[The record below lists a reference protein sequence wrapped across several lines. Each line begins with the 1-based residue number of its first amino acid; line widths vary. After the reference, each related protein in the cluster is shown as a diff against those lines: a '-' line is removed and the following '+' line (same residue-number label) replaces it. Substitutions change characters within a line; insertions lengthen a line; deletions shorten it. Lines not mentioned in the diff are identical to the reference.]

1 MTAGFWIQ
9 FFGSAVAVALL
20 VALAWWARIARPQP
34 PLDDAQARELM
45 TEEFPGKTLDQLW
58 IADDGK
64 AALARSGEMALV
76 IYRLGDGFVSR
87 QLSWSAV
94 PEPVAGYLALS
105 SEDFAA
111 PRIMLALSE
120 LGAA

>member
-9 FFGSAVAVALL
+9 FSGSAVAVALL
-20 VALAWWARIARPQP
+20 VALAWWARIARSQP
-34 PLDDAQARELM
+34 PLDEAQARELM

-94 PEPVAGYLALS
+94 PEPVAGYLALA

-120 LGAA
+120 FGAA